1 MKNFRT
7 NKIVKKSDEIII
19 KIQVKIWEKKMNNR
33 FSLIGNNE
41 GMGVI
46 EVILIILVLVGLAFT
61 FKGKVSSILN
71 TVFSK
76 INNKVNSF

>member
-1 MKNFRT
+1 MKIFRT
-7 NKIVKKSDEIII
+7 NKILKKSDEILI
-19 KIQVKIWEKKMNNR
+19 KIQVQIWEKIMNNR
-33 FSLIGNNE
+33 FSLIGNNQ

>member
-1 MKNFRT
+1 MKIFRT
-7 NKIVKKSDEIII
+7 NKILKKSDEIII
-19 KIQVKIWEKKMNNR
+19 KIQVKIWEKIMNNR
-33 FSLIGNNE
+33 FSLIGNNQ

-76 INNKVNSF
+76 INNKINSF

>member
-1 MKNFRT
+1 MKNIWT
-7 NKIVKKSDEIII
+7 NRILKKSDEIFI
-19 KIQVKIWEKKMNNR
+19 KVQVKIMSNR
-33 FSLIGNNE
+33 FSLSGDNA

-61 FKGKVSSILN
+61 FKGKVSSVLN

>member
-1 MKNFRT
+1 MKIFRT
-7 NKIVKKSDEIII
+7 NKILKKSDEIII
-19 KIQVKIWEKKMNNR
+19 KIQVKIWEKIMNNR
-33 FSLIGNNE
+33 FSLIGNNQ

-76 INNKVNSF
+76 INTKVNSF

>member
-7 NKIVKKSDEIII
+7 NKILKKSDEIII
-19 KIQVKIWEKKMNNR
+19 KIQVKIWEKIMNNR
-33 FSLIGNNE
+33 FSLIGNNQ

>member
-1 MKNFRT
+1 MKIFRT
-7 NKIVKKSDEIII
+7 NKILKKSDEIII
-19 KIQVKIWEKKMNNR
+19 KIQVKIWEKIMNNR
-33 FSLIGNNE
+33 FSLIGNNQ

>member
-1 MKNFRT
+1 MKIFRT
-7 NKIVKKSDEIII
+7 NKILKKSDEIII
-19 KIQVKIWEKKMNNR
+19 KIQVKIWEKIMNNR
-33 FSLIGNNE
+33 FSLIGNNQ

-61 FKGKVSSILN
+61 VKGKVSSILN

-76 INNKVNSF
+76 INIKVNLF

>member
-1 MKNFRT
+1 MKIFRT
-7 NKIVKKSDEIII
+7 NKILKKSDEIII
-19 KIQVKIWEKKMNNR
+19 KIQVKIWEKIMNNR
-33 FSLIGNNE
+33 FSLIGNNQ

-46 EVILIILVLVGLAFT
+46 EVILIILVLVGLAFP

>member
-1 MKNFRT
+1 MKIFRT
-7 NKIVKKSDEIII
+7 SKILKKSDEIII
-19 KIQVKIWEKKMNNR
+19 KIQVKIWEKIMNNR
-33 FSLIGNNE
+33 FSLIGNNQ

>member
-1 MKNFRT
+1 MKIFRT

-33 FSLIGNNE
+33 FSLTGNNQ

>member
-1 MKNFRT
+1 MKIFRT
-7 NKIVKKSDEIII
+7 NKILKKSDEIII
-19 KIQVKIWEKKMNNR
+19 KIQIKIWEKIMNNR
-33 FSLIGNNE
+33 FSLIGNNQ

>member
-1 MKNFRT
+1 MKIFRT
-7 NKIVKKSDEIII
+7 NKILKKSDEIII
-19 KIQVKIWEKKMNNR
+19 KIQVKIWEKIMNNR
-33 FSLIGNNE
+33 FSLIGNNQ

-76 INNKVNSF
+76 TNNKVNSF

>member
-1 MKNFRT
+1 MKIFRT
-7 NKIVKKSDEIII
+7 NKILKKSDEIII
-19 KIQVKIWEKKMNNR
+19 KIQVKIWEKIMNNR
-33 FSLIGNNE
+33 FSLIGNNQ
-41 GMGVI
+41 GMGVM

>member
-1 MKNFRT
+1 MKIFRT
-7 NKIVKKSDEIII
+7 NKILKKSDEIII
-19 KIQVKIWEKKMNNR
+19 KIQVKIWEKIMNNR
-33 FSLIGNNE
+33 FSLIGNNQ

-46 EVILIILVLVGLAFT
+46 EVILIILVIVGLAFT

>member
-1 MKNFRT
+1 
-7 NKIVKKSDEIII
+7 
-19 KIQVKIWEKKMNNR
+19 MNDR
-33 FSLIGNNE
+33 FSLRGNNA

-76 INNKVNSF
+76 INSKVNSF

>member
-1 MKNFRT
+1 MKIFRT
-7 NKIVKKSDEIII
+7 NKKIKKSDEIII
-19 KIQVKIWEKKMNNR
+19 KIQVKIWEKIMNNR
-33 FSLIGNNE
+33 FSLIGNNQ

>member
-1 MKNFRT
+1 MKIFRT
-7 NKIVKKSDEIII
+7 NKILKKSDEIII
-19 KIQVKIWEKKMNNR
+19 KIQVKIWEKIMNNR
-33 FSLIGNNE
+33 FSLIGNNQ

-61 FKGKVSSILN
+61 FKGKVSSIFN

>member
-1 MKNFRT
+1 MKIFRT
-7 NKIVKKSDEIII
+7 NKILKKSDEIII
-19 KIQVKIWEKKMNNR
+19 KIRVKIWEKIMNNR
-33 FSLIGNNE
+33 FSLIGNNQ

>member
-1 MKNFRT
+1 MKNFWI
-7 NKIVKKSDEIII
+7 NKIIKKSDGIII
-19 KIQVKIWEKKMNNR
+19 KIQVKIWEKKMNDR
-33 FSLIGNNE
+33 FSLRGNNA

-76 INNKVNSF
+76 INSKVNSF

>member
-1 MKNFRT
+1 MRNLWI
-7 NKIVKKSDEIII
+7 NKIIKKSDEVVI
-19 KIQVKIWEKKMNNR
+19 KIQVRLWEKIRNSR
-33 FSLIGNNE
+33 FCIIGNNT

-61 FKGKVSSILN
+61 FKGKASSILN
-71 TVFSK
+71 TIFSK

>member
-1 MKNFRT
+1 MKIFRT
-7 NKIVKKSDEIII
+7 NKILKKSDEIII
-19 KIQVKIWEKKMNNR
+19 KIQVKIWEKIMNNR
-33 FSLIGNNE
+33 FSLIGNNQ

-76 INNKVNSF
+76 INHKVNSF